1 MRFYRIRKFRNWFA
15 LLQTSE
21 ETPGPDD
28 GALEAR
34 DVLERAT
41 FERVHHEHVLKHN
54 YNFT

>member
-21 ETPGPDD
+21 ETPRPDD

-54 YNFT
+54 CNFK